1 MKCPACEN
9 ELTQTKAGTLTV
21 DACQNGCGGIWF
33 DHFEIKKVDEP
44 AESAG
49 AELLEIKRDPSCK
62 TNVDK
67 RYTCPKCMDVV
78 MMRHYFSVKRR
89 ALVDECPECG
99 GYFLDAGELGV
110 IRSLFN
116 TEAEAHACAQEY
128 FSELYDNKLASMHR
142 QSENDSNKANTIQY
156 MFRFIC
162 PTYYVD
168 ALKNL
173 SKK

>member
-9 ELTQTKAGTLTV
+9 ELTQTKAGSLTV
-21 DACQNGCGGIWF
+21 DACQDGCGGIWF
-33 DHFEIKKVDEP
+33 DHFELSKVDEP

-49 AELLEIKRDPSCK
+49 AELL
-62 TNVDK
+62 NVTKNPNVQVNHEK
-67 RYTCPKCMDVV
+67 RYSCPKCLDVI

-89 ALVDECPECG
+89 ALVDECPKCA

-116 TEAEAHACAQEY
+116 SEAEARASAQAY
-128 FSELYDNKLASMHR
+128 FSELFGSKLTQML
-142 QSENDSNKANTIQY
+142 QESESESAKANKIQS

-162 PTYYVD
+162 PSYYVD
-168 ALKNL
+168 ALKSL